1 MSPMA
6 VEEVFKGATPD
17 YAGAAGVPS
26 VKSLPGSDIAAKLAR
41 ISSRLDSMEKEHQGP
56 GKYRT
61 EGQVVP
67 SRHMYVG
74 GFGSMGHAPRPDAK
88 VDLGIGG
95 QTSSLFAK
103 RSEVYGISTRAWQE
117 QAQAKYRQD
126 LANERQRMQHQFQH
140 EMHLG
145 AAELY
150 QGAEELRE
158 ELRRQK
164 EMNVRLQEQ
173 LNLRAE
179 DRPMGLH
186 DVGELDPNY
195 VKVPNSS
202 EGKISIEP
210 FYGSEV
216 YKGLGAGFIQWGQLF
231 LVKIDLAERAC
242 GFRWP
247 EEYKVSR
254 FGDFLLGKAARYFN
268 QRVQSWW
275 KMSPSLGFVMNKMVD
290 AYRIEA
296 TNSGEELNL
305 DNIVKYAQP
314 ESQALIIGQYSRYHT
329 DYLTHAEEIV
339 SFIQGLEDET
349 VRDRHTGRE
358 LVNAVTD
365 TRRCHKCNQIGHI
378 ARHCRN
384 KRGRNEAKSKKS
396 VTPSEGNKWAFA
408 ATDCDDLNDDDW
420 ILDTG
425 ASCHLVRDVSMLS
438 KVERC
443 ANSEVVQQPDNTQLQ
458 VTQSGRARL
467 HASVD
472 GVDTE
477 IELSCA
483 YNSPQLTRILVSYGR
498 LADHGCLLG
507 QSNGR
512 HAFFKNEA
520 VGFYVTMKNHVMVV
534 DRAMGIKKIFG
545 FDDIVMSAVATV
557 NSKQLVQK
565 YINVLPQALWS
576 SEL

>member
-210 FYGSEV
+210 FYGSE
-216 YKGLGAGFIQWGQLF
+216 
-231 LVKIDLAERAC
+231 
-242 GFRWP
+242 
-247 EEYKVSR
+247 EYKVSR

-268 QRVQSWW
+268 QRVQSW
-275 KMSPSLGFVMNKMVD
+275 PVMERPLLYLV
-290 AYRIEA
+290 ALQEA